1 MAKWT
6 PNDGY
11 NDYSKSLEQRRAESK
26 DGYETVFRVGQVDDF
41 GGKYGLFFAF
51 DLDYYSKSDVSYTAD
66 RAVEYLLDLNANI
79 WDPIDELNLDVYEW
93 HRIDGLTAD
102 FEKYGITDECDWEM
116 SEEFSSTSTEGLAKV
131 AKRLGYQAVYL
142 HGMYYSSSGAT
153 IDELAVFD
161 KSIIERI

>member
-1 MAKWT
+1 MRRIA
-6 PNDGY
+6 DYG
-11 NDYSKSLEQRRAESK
+11 DYSKTLEQRRKESK
-26 DGYETVFRVGQVDDF
+26 DGYVTVYRVGQVEDF
-41 GGKYGLFFAF
+41 KDGLFFAF
-51 DLDYYSKSDVSYTAD
+51 DLDYYANSDTSYTAD

-93 HRIDGLTAD
+93 HRIDGLTSD
-102 FEKYGITDECDWEM
+102 FEKYGIKDECDWEM

-142 HGMYYSSSGAT
+142 HGMHYSSSGTT